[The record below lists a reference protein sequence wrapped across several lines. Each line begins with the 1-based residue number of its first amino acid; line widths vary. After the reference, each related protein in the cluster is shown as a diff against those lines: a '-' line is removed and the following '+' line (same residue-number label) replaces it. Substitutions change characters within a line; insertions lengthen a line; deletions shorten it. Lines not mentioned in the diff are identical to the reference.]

1 MQTARETQ
9 SVWRIAAREDVPA
22 LLEIERASFATPWTL
37 GEIEEELDKP
47 LARVWVAE
55 VGARVAAFGIQ
66 WFVVGEAQL
75 ANIAVHPDF
84 RGHGLGKQMM
94 NRLLSEAQ
102 SEGMEKMTLE
112 VRTGNTAAI
121 ELYRLLGFVETSRR
135 PHFYEDQDEAILM
148 EKKIDPLRSEGRFC
162 CEGIE
167 RIEFSCAPCVF

>member
-1 MQTARETQ
+1 METATETKTL
-9 SVWRIAAREDVPA
+9 WRLADVKDVPA
-22 LLEIERASFATPWTL
+22 LLDIERASFATPWTL
-37 GEIEEELDKP
+37 GEIEEELYKP

-55 VGARVAAFGIQ
+55 VEGRLAAFGIQ

-84 RGHGLGKQMM
+84 RGRGLGKEMM
-94 NRLLSEAQ
+94 IRLLANAR

-121 ELYRLLGFVETSRR
+121 ELYLALGFIETCRR

-148 EKKIDPLRSEGRFC
+148 EKPIGPADEK
-162 CEGIE
+162 
-167 RIEFSCAPCVF
+167 